1 MEGGKVG
8 NFLEIN
14 LDLMLL
20 QVVNMS
26 EDDWEPDLEGEEKPR
41 SDDD

>member
-26 EDDWEPDLEGEEKPR
+26 EDDWEPDLESEEKPR